1 MYKTGD
7 SFQLNLL
14 LFIQELD
21 LSKEAFVFLES
32 PKEEEWSRA
41 VAAGL
46 HPAATYVMV
55 RLVRLVG
62 MMLLVYTKQEHE
74 QFITNVAVDTV
85 GTGIM
90 GKLGNKATVTC
101 HLARLLNRHG
111 ISTFSITIQ
120 EFLFILNY
128 F

>member
-1 MYKTGD
+1 M
-7 SFQLNLL
+7 
-14 LFIQELD
+14 
-21 LSKEAFVFLES
+21 FLES

-46 HPAATYVMV
+46 HPAASYVMV

-101 HLARLLNRHG
+101 HLPSHWDVNQTWH
-111 ISTFSITIQ
+111 IHIQ
-120 EFLFILNY
+120 NYQSGVFIHP
-128 F
+128 